1 MGTEP
6 PVRTMVPMTPS
17 RAAALLSLLA
27 LCACTMSAPSPVPED
42 PATATGAVE
51 GSGQGN
57 ASQPAAPAAGTGT
70 GVIDERVLPSGM
82 TEVGAADAPV
92 SLLLFTNADCG
103 YCRDFHEDLLPRLM
117 NDYVRERRLRITVS
131 PFLVRKYENSERT
144 ALAQLCAAKQGKGMA
159 MLDLLF
165 RERIGTPAYRTALT
179 TMGIDQNLL
188 AQCTEDPATR
198 TQMEAQQAA
207 AASHG
212 VRLIPSYVLNGTVRT
227 GLPDYPDLR
236 GQVEEALRNPS
247 R

>member
-6 PVRTMVPMTPS
+6 PVRTMVPMTLS
-17 RAAALLSLLA
+17 RAAALLSLLT
-27 LCACTMSAPSPVPED
+27 LCACTIPAPAPAEPE
-42 PATATGAVE
+42 TATGATE
-51 GSGQGN
+51 SDGPETLS
-57 ASQPAAPAAGTGT
+57 APEAGTGT

-92 SLLLFTNADCG
+92 SLLLFTNTDCA
-103 YCRDFHEDLLPRLM
+103 YCRDFHEDLFPRLM
-117 NDYVRERRLRITVS
+117 NDEVRERRLRISVA
-131 PFLVRKYENSERT
+131 PFLVRKYADSERT

-165 RERIGTPAYRTALT
+165 RERIGTPAYRTGLT

-188 AQCTEDPATR
+188 AQCMDDPATR
-198 TQMEAQQAA
+198 ATMEAQQAV

-212 VRLIPSYVLNGTVRT
+212 VRLIPSYVLNGTLYT
-227 GLPDYPDLR
+227 GLPDYADLR
-236 GQVEEALRNPS
+236 GQVEEALRNPA